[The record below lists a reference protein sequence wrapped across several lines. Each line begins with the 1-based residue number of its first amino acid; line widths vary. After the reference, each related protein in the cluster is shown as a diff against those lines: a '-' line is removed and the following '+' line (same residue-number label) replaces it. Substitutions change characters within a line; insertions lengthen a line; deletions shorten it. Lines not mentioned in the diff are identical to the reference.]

1 MSIPNGNEHKCVLRE
16 LNYNRQVTFGLTN
29 NHPTNQPT
37 KPVIQP
43 ANKPTNQQTKQTN
56 EIIFASAFY

>member
-1 MSIPNGNEHKCVLRE
+1 MCVTWAELQPSGNIWFDK
-16 LNYNRQVTFGLTN
+16 Q
-29 NHPTNQPT
+29 PPNQPT